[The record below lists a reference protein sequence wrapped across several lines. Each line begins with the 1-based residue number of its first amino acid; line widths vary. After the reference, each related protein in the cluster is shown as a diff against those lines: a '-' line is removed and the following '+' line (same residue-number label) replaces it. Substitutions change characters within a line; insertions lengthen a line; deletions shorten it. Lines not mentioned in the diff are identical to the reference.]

1 MKQLGRNEAKFDYK
15 ETAVDETDIE
25 DLDKEEIKIREKAI
39 KRSREYRNQEKSLIS
54 IVKLGAFQQFLGD
67 VF

>member
-39 KRSREYRNQEKSLIS
+39 KRSREYRN
-54 IVKLGAFQQFLGD
+54 
-67 VF
+67 